1 MQFRPANP
9 ADFDDILRITA
20 AARAYLAAQGSD
32 QWAGGNPTPERIRE
46 DIARG
51 FDQLAVDEKTGAVLG
66 VVAAVDEPEAD
77 YDNLTSGAWLT
88 EARNDPAQGPST
100 YMVLHRMAVAPEAR
114 RRGVATFLL
123 AECLKLAR
131 ARGFASVRVD
141 THHKNTP
148 MQGGFEKAGFT
159 RCCELLI
166 TSPLEPTKERIGYA
180 VVL

>member
-1 MQFRPANP
+1 MQFRPATS
-9 ADFDDILRITA
+9 ADFDDILRITT
-20 AARAYLAAQGSD
+20 AAREYLAAQGSD

-51 FDQLAVDEKTGAVLG
+51 FDQLAVDEPTGAVLG
-66 VVAAVDEPEAD
+66 VVAAVGEPEAD

-88 EARNDPAQGPST
+88 QASNDPAQGPST

-131 ARGFASVRVD
+131 ARGFVSVRVD
-141 THHKNTP
+141 THHKNVP

-166 TSPLEPTKERIGYA
+166 TSPLEPTKERIGYEI
-180 VVL
+180 VL